1 MATPITPASQR
12 IGSQSVPMT
21 PLGSASHPHTP
32 TSAHSVSDMTL
43 IHPDTPASVS
53 VSALPDPDKGYAWVY
68 LAAAFAVETLAFGFT
83 FSIGV
88 LHEYWTSTLFPGNPF
103 ILTLVATMQS
113 GLIYIAAIAIGPFYT
128 RYPEYRAEMQY
139 IGQAI
144 STLGILLSGFATQ
157 PWHLIPTAGIMYP
170 IGASAVYLPAT
181 TLLFEWFARKR
192 GLANGLM
199 YSGTG
204 LGGAILP
211 LVIQA
216 LLAKYS
222 YKAAVVSLALGCGL
236 LAFVSIYFIKER
248 VPIPRYSRTA
258 VRRRNKIPLNFIRS
272 AAFWAFASTVALTS
286 FSAFLPAIYVPTY
299 AVDIGL
305 SKETGTLMLVVMN
318 CQCYHVLNPFRPS
331 ALLTYA
337 NLPVSSI
344 FGQLMQGYVSDRFT
358 ATWTRLITTIAKD
371 DTSSP
376 PTIFGAFFV
385 IRGVC
390 SVLGGPISSLLL
402 QGAALPD
409 ARFAYGVKNYGGML
423 LFIGCTNAAG
433 SLAGLCFNND

>member
-1 MATPITPASQR
+1 
-12 IGSQSVPMT
+12 
-21 PLGSASHPHTP
+21 
-32 TSAHSVSDMTL
+32 
-43 IHPDTPASVS
+43 
-53 VSALPDPDKGYAWVY
+53 
-68 LAAAFAVETLAFGFT
+68 
-83 FSIGV
+83 
-88 LHEYWTSTLFPGNPF
+88 
-103 ILTLVATMQS
+103 
-113 GLIYIAAIAIGPFYT
+113 
-128 RYPEYRAEMQY
+128 MQY

-344 FGQLMQGYVSDRFT
+344 FGQLMQGYVSDRWPVKLVVFV
-358 ATWTRLITTIAKD
+358 
-371 DTSSP
+371 SCM
-376 PTIFGAFFV
+376 GA
-385 IRGVC
+385 
-390 SVLGGPISSLLL
+390 SLLRL
-402 QGAALPD
+402 S
-409 ARFAYGVKNYGGML
+409 L
-423 LFIGCTNAAG
+423 LWIRYKPTHPGRVLYTFWLLRTRVSHAIVDIVTPKLNDVVICPG
-433 SLAGLCFNND
+433 SRQPGHA